1 MTEIF
6 EMKPEKAPEGK
17 EPSQE
22 TADAMKTLNKVLRD
36 SSEIPFY
43 VETNDAF
50 AKLAN
55 EICQQYDIDEL
66 TLDLILSGPVDK
78 FTSDGELS
86 PDQIEKINALQKQ
99 VPAATM
105 KTLRAWRTEIR
116 LLEAVHHNIA
126 SEAKAYEEARQAE
139 KRTG

>member
-1 MTEIF
+1 MAEIF
-6 EMKPEKAPEGK
+6 ELPSNKKPDESAF
-17 EPSQE
+17 SQE
-22 TADAMKTLNKVLRD
+22 TADAMKILGRVLRD

>member
-1 MTEIF
+1 MAEIF
-6 EMKPEKAPEGK
+6 ELPSNKKPDESAF
-17 EPSQE
+17 SQE
-22 TADAMKTLNKVLRD
+22 TADAMKILGRVLHD
-36 SSEIPFY
+36 SSEMPFY

-50 AKLAN
+50 TKLAN

-86 PDQIEKINALQKQ
+86 PDKIEKINALQKQ

-105 KTLRAWRTEIR
+105 KTLRAWRTETR